1 MLLKDRVAIITGGAM
16 GIGQGIARRFADEGC
31 SVVITDISDD
41 EGKKTVDEI
50 TKKGQKAIYVHCDVT
65 KEKEVVASVKKTI
78 DTFGKVDILVAS
90 AGGIPGFKGESIED
104 TTEEMWDK
112 IVNLNLKGLFFCNKA
127 VIPYMK
133 AKKYGKIVNVSSL
146 GAIAPPA
153 PIMHYHAAKGGVISL
168 TCNLA
173 QEVARFNIT
182 VNCILPGPI
191 RTPFWKPV
199 TVGVEDVDGF
209 FDNIAKGVVP
219 LQRVGTPEDVA
230 GGALFYA
237 SDLSSYVTGDRMLI
251 SGGIPLTVIQPKD

>member
-1 MLLKDRVAIITGGAM
+1 MLLKDKVAIITGGSM

-41 EGKKTVDEI
+41 EGEKTADEI

-65 KEKEVVASVKKTI
+65 KEKEVIASVKKAV

-90 AGGIPGFKGESIED
+90 AGGIPGFKGESIEE

-133 AKKYGKIVNVSSL
+133 AKKYGKIVNISSL
-146 GAIAPPA
+146 GAVAPPA
-153 PIMHYHAAKGGVISL
+153 PIMHYHAAKGGVLSL
-168 TCNLA
+168 TYNLA

-182 VNCILPGPI
+182 VNCILPGPV

-209 FDNIAKGVVP
+209 FNNIAKVEVP
-219 LQRVGTPEDVA
+219 LQRVGTPDDIA

-237 SDLSSYVTGDRMLI
+237 TDLSSYVTGDRMLI
-251 SGGIPLTVIQPKD
+251 SGGIPLTVIKPKD

>member
-1 MLLKDRVAIITGGAM
+1 MLLNDRVAIITGGSM
-16 GIGQGIARRFADEGC
+16 GIGQGVARRFAEEGC

-41 EGKKTVDEI
+41 EGKKTADEI
-50 TKKGQKAIYVHCDVT
+50 TKKRQKAIYVHCDVT
-65 KEKEVVASVKKTI
+65 KEKEVIASVKKAV

-90 AGGIPGFKGESIED
+90 AGGIPGFKGEGIEE

-133 AKKYGKIVNVSSL
+133 AKKYGKIVNISSL
-146 GAIAPPA
+146 GAVAPPA
-153 PIMHYHAAKGGVISL
+153 PIMHYHSAKGGVLSL
-168 TCNLA
+168 TYNLA

-182 VNCILPGPI
+182 VNCILPGPV

-209 FDNIAKGVVP
+209 FDNIAKVEVP
-219 LQRVGTPEDVA
+219 LQRVGTPDDIA

-251 SGGIPLTVIQPKD
+251 SGGIPLTVIKPKD

>member
-1 MLLKDRVAIITGGAM
+1 MLLKDRVAIITGGSM
-16 GIGQGIARRFADEGC
+16 GIGKGIASRFAEEGC
-31 SVVITDISDD
+31 TVAITDISDD
-41 EGKKTVDEI
+41 EGKKAADEI
-50 TKKGQKAIYVHCDVT
+50 TKKGQKAIYMHCDVT
-65 KEKEVVASVKKTI
+65 KEKEVVDSVKKTV
-78 DTFGKVDILVAS
+78 DTFGKVDILVTS
-90 AGGIPGFKGESIED
+90 AGGIPGFKGEGIED

-133 AKKYGKIVNVSSL
+133 AKKYGKIVNISSL
-146 GAIAPPA
+146 GAIAPPN
-153 PIMHYHAAKGGVISL
+153 PIMHYHAAKGGVMSL
-168 TCNLA
+168 TYNLA

-199 TVGVEDVDGF
+199 TTGLDDLDGF
-209 FDNIAKGVVP
+209 FNNIGKVEVP

-237 SDLSSYVTGDRMLI
+237 SDLSSFVTGDRMLI
-251 SGGIPLTVIQPKD
+251 SGGIPLTVIKPKE